1 MIPSTSPSDRTAGAN
16 FVAADLKKPAFSP
29 SSGENDSLTTDKAEQ
44 LRAALAGQPE
54 VRQAVVARGMALA
67 ADPNYPPESVIRN
80 VAGQILDA
88 PDLTEE
94 AS

>member
-16 FVAADLKKPAFSP
+16 FVAADLKKPASFP
-29 SSGENDSLTTDKAEQ
+29 SSGENDSLSTDKAEY
-44 LRAALAGQPE
+44 LRAALASQPE
-54 VRQAVVARGMALA
+54 IRPAVVARGMALA
-67 ADPNYPPESVIRN
+67 ADPKYPPDSVIRN

-88 PDLTEE
+88 PDLTED